1 MTVSAEV
8 IARIQKL
15 LNTTGRTPEEAAQ
28 FVKKAQ
34 DLMLANDLEMEDVA
48 NLKADARSSILESGH
63 SDLATR
69 GKPEGWKVDLF
80 RAVAETSDCYV
91 ITRSRSE
98 LTKSGRYRS
107 IDTGALIGRA
117 ADVELAGYLFAF
129 LRGEIERLANEYT
142 KAQWQAIWDYAAERG
157 ISHQEAERGWA
168 RILEAHPLRS
178 KVSWLAGATEG
189 VIETLRRDKAERTKA
204 AASHTALVVH
214 KAADIEDYLYRKR
227 GIDPDE
233 ARAKMAQR
241 RAEAA
246 ERAAVAEAKEKAD
259 RAALLASETPFQRER
274 RERRE
279 AKEREKEEQAD
290 DRFWRRYSNREARRE
305 ATTDRTARTTGYR
318 TGKDIALRPGVK
330 PGAESERI
338 GR

>member
-1 MTVSAEV
+1 MTVSAV

-63 SDLATR
+63 SDLARR
-69 GKPEGWKVDLF
+69 GQAGRLE
-80 RAVAETSDCYV
+80 
-91 ITRSRSE
+91 SRSVP
-98 LTKSGRYRS
+98 GRRRDERLLRGQPVPNRVHPEWQS
-107 IDTGALIGRA
+107 RRVDTGALIGRA

-129 LRGEIERLANEYT
+129 LRGEIERLADVYT

-189 VIETLRRDKAERTKA
+189 VIETLRRDKAERTRA

-214 KAADIEDYLYRKR
+214 KAADIEDYLFRKR
-227 GIDPDE
+227 GIDPDA
-233 ARAKMAQR
+233 ARAQMAQR

-259 RAALLASETPFQRER
+259 RAALLASETPFQRDR

-279 AKEREKEEQAD
+279 AKERAKEEQAD

-305 ATTDRTARTTGYR
+305 ATTDRAARTTGYR